1 MLLEEIVCVL
11 INDFEFREN
20 NSYFAFNSAK
30 CLKSVIIIGAVNRK
44 ALQFLK
50 NVHIPSSVIT
60 EIGLSVVQFN
70 LRDSVSE
77 MINNHYD
84 LCESL

>member
-11 INDFEFREN
+11 INDIEFREN
-20 NSYFAFNSAK
+20 YSYFEFDSAK
-30 CLKSVIIIGAVNRK
+30 CLKSVIIIEAVNRK

-70 LRDSVSE
+70 LHDSVSE